1 MTLDTCTI
9 RRRLCSEAE
18 GSAIGAGGIGAASSL
33 TPPSAGVATPPVAKP
48 QDGSQPQDGSASQ
61 PQEGAQQLFFR
72 W

>member
-33 TPPSAGVATPPVAKP
+33 SPSAGVATPPVAKP
-48 QDGSQPQDGSASQ
+48 QDGSQPQEDSASQ
-61 PQEGAQQLFFR
+61 PQDGAQQLFFR